1 MKKLFANTTLI
12 VVALEDG
19 EPYMVPERGEPAHFL
34 ARLNRCIGITAYR
47 SILDKVSVAHEI
59 WVYRPNM
66 KMFVAYKNKGMG
78 NEIMT
83 LMKESGINLKVE
95 SAKISDATAQTLRF
109 DTDKDLFYFNLKYL

>member
-34 ARLNRCIGITAYR
+34 ARLHRCLNDNKLR
-47 SILDKVSVAHEI
+47 ILDTVFTSYEI
-59 WVYRPNM
+59 WIYRPNM

>member
-34 ARLNRCIGITAYR
+34 ARLHRCIGR
-47 SILDKVSVAHEI
+47 NNLSILDRVATSYEI
-59 WVYRPNM
+59 WIYRPNM
-66 KMFVAYKNKGMG
+66 KMFRAYKNKGLG
-78 NEIMT
+78 NEIMAY
-83 LMKESGINLKVE
+83 MKDNGINLKVE
-95 SAKISDATAQTLRF
+95 SAKLSDATAQTLRF